1 MEAEGQ
7 IGRTAERIRHI
18 AGLGLTLLLACL
30 CNKPAAAETLV
41 ASLSAPRVEISSNF
55 AGAEISVFGVIERD
69 AQTIARRGGYQVAV
83 TIAGPADEVVLRK
96 KERVAGIWI
105 SGTAQRFT
113 DVPSF
118 YAVQSTE
125 NLHEIAPPVL
135 ARALK
140 LGLLYVGHGGKP
152 RGSIGAR
159 EPYREALVE
168 LKRQQG
174 LYVEREDAVTFLTP
188 NFFRTTAS
196 FPAAVP
202 DGLYTVQVY
211 LFADQAYLASTSL
224 DLVVAKSGFEQR
236 MYVFA
241 QEDSLL
247 YGVVVVLIAV
257 FAGWLGG
264 VVFRRD

>member
-1 MEAEGQ
+1 ME
-7 IGRTAERIRHI
+7 RTRQTSTTSHFRRL
-18 AGLGLTLLLACL
+18 AGALLALGAACL
-30 CNKPAAAETLV
+30 AHTPAAAEKLV
-41 ASLSAPRVEISSNF
+41 ATLSAPRVEIASNF

-69 AQTIARRGGYQVAV
+69 GQTIARSGGYQVAV
-83 TIAGPADEVVLRK
+83 TIAGPADDVVLRK

-105 SGTAQRFT
+105 SGDAQRFT
-113 DVPSF
+113 DVPAF
-118 YAVQSTE
+118 YAVQSSDD
-125 NLHEIAPPVL
+125 LAEIAPPIL
-135 ARALK
+135 ARSLK
-140 LGLLYVGHGGKP
+140 LGLLYVGHGGQP

-159 EPYREALVE
+159 EPFREALVE
-168 LKRQQG
+168 LKREQG
-174 LYVEREDAVTFLTP
+174 LYVERQGAVTFLTP

-241 QEDSLL
+241 QDDALL
-247 YGVVVVLIAV
+247 YGIVVVLIAI

-264 VVFRRD
+264 IVFRRD

>member
-1 MEAEGQ
+1 ME
-7 IGRTAERIRHI
+7 RTRQTRTTGHFRRL
-18 AGLGLTLLLACL
+18 AGALLALGAACL
-30 CNKPAAAETLV
+30 AHTPAAAEKLV
-41 ASLSAPRVEISSNF
+41 ATLSAPRVEIASNF

-69 AQTIARRGGYQVAV
+69 GL
-83 TIAGPADEVVLRK
+83 LRK

-105 SGTAQRFT
+105 SGDAQRFT
-113 DVPSF
+113 DVPAF
-118 YAVQSTE
+118 YAVQSSDD
-125 NLHEIAPPVL
+125 LAEIAPPIL
-135 ARALK
+135 ARSLK
-140 LGLLYVGHGGKP
+140 LGLLYVGHGGQP

-159 EPYREALVE
+159 EPFREALVE
-168 LKRQQG
+168 LKREQG
-174 LYVEREDAVTFLTP
+174 LYVERQGAVTFLTP

-241 QEDSLL
+241 QDDALL
-247 YGVVVVLIAV
+247 YGIVVVLIAI

-264 VVFRRD
+264 IVFRRD